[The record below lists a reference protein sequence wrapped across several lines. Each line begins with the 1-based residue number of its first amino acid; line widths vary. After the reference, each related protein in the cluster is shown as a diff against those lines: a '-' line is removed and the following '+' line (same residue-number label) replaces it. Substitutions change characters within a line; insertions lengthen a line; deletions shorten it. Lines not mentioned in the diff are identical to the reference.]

1 MWYGQGWAG
10 EWRDVTACS
19 DAALLLLQWGSARSA
34 GGEWRST
41 LHMLQAA
48 ALLSA
53 QDLASGACQG
63 LSGVLQVVRFRCCVA
78 VVALVKNYPQDIAR
92 HIRR

>member
-1 MWYGQGWAG
+1 M
-10 EWRDVTACS
+10 
-19 DAALLLLQWGSARSA
+19 
-34 GGEWRST
+34 
-41 LHMLQAA
+41 HMLQAA